1 MSNASKKTAAVL
13 GAGFSGMCAA
23 IQLKKRFGIVADL
36 FDRNDD
42 IGGTWLTNKY
52 PGCACDIPSH
62 LYSLSFEPN
71 PLWSKQYSGQEE
83 ILQYMQNVAQKYDL
97 YAQTKFQTEV
107 ICTTWL
113 EDIQKWKVDW
123 RKTTDHSQLF
133 TGLYDF
139 LFIGIGPL
147 NIPFTP
153 EELKGFE
160 GTVVHTA
167 VWDNSVDFTGKR
179 VAVVGSGSRQE
190 FILYIFVQLKSKDDL
205 YLFLLLFYQ
214 RTPAWI
220 MQRSQFDTPDF
231 IKSLFVYLPFVLY
244 IYRCYVFF
252 KFLYLFLA
260 LHSTIIGKLA
270 RSYLEGSMKKE
281 LERAGKPEL
290 APLLIPPF
298 APGCKRI
305 GVSSTYLS
313 SLARDN
319 VTLIP
324 CAVKSVHGR
333 TIVDVNGDENE
344 VDILVLATG
353 YNVKGFTGNLKVY
366 GRNGIG
372 LLDEWSKEFP
382 KTYKTVNVHGFPNM
396 FFMIGPS
403 SGIGH
408 STVVSVMECQVDLAM
423 QCIKRIIDK
432 NLSAVEPSA
441 AAQDAFVA
449 KLIKD
454 LKPTVWNTDCVS
466 WYKND
471 GGQVTGVWSGS
482 IISFWWELRKSEP
495 YNYIEYALNNHK
507 VQ

>member
-1 MSNASKKTAAVL
+1 MAQTSKTAAIL

-23 IQLKKRFGIVADL
+23 IQLKKRFGIVADI
-36 FDRNDD
+36 FDRNED

-83 ILQYMQNVAQKYDL
+83 ILQYMQNVAQKYGL

-107 ICTTWL
+107 ICTTWC
-113 EDIQKWKVDW
+113 EGIQKWKVDW
-123 RKTTDHSQLF
+123 RNTTDHSQVS

-179 VAVVGSGSRQE
+179 VAIVGSGSSGVQVIPE
-190 FILYIFVQLKSKDDL
+190 IAKTAGHLYS
-205 YLFLLLFYQ
+205 YQ

-220 MQRSQFDTPDF
+220 MQRSQFDVPEFFKT
-231 IKSLFVYLPFVLY
+231 LFVHLPFVLY
-244 IYRCYVFF
+244 MYRCYIFF
-252 KFLYLFLA
+252 KYEFLYLFLA
-260 LHSTIIGKLA
+260 LHATIIGKGA
-270 RSYLEGSMKKE
+270 RYYLENSMKRE
-281 LERAGKPEL
+281 LKQAGKPEL

-298 APGCKRI
+298 PPGCKRI
-305 GVSSTYLS
+305 GVSSTYLTA
-313 SLARDN
+313 LARDN
-319 VTLIP
+319 VTLVP

-333 TIVDVNGDENE
+333 TIVDVNGEENE
-344 VDILVLATG
+344 VDVLVLATG
-353 YNVKGFTGNLKVY
+353 YNIKGFTGNLKVY
-366 GRNGIG
+366 GRNGVG
-372 LLDEWSKEFP
+372 LLDEWSKDFP

-423 QCIKRIIDK
+423 QCIQHIIDK
-432 NLSAVEPSA
+432 NLTAVEPSA
-441 AAQDAFVA
+441 AAQDAFVS
-449 KLIKD
+449 KLRKD
-454 LKPTVWNTDCVS
+454 LEPTVWSTNCVS

-471 GGQVTGVWSGS
+471 DGQVTGVWSGS
-482 IISFWWELRKSEP
+482 IISFWWELRKLNR
-495 YNYIEYALNNHK
+495 YDYIEYRLSSSKSNEIST
-507 VQ
+507 

>member
-179 VAVVGSGSRQE
+179 VAVVGSGSSGVQVIPE
-190 FILYIFVQLKSKDDL
+190 LAKTAGHLYS
-205 YLFLLLFYQ
+205 YQ

-252 KFLYLFLA
+252 KYEFLYLFLA